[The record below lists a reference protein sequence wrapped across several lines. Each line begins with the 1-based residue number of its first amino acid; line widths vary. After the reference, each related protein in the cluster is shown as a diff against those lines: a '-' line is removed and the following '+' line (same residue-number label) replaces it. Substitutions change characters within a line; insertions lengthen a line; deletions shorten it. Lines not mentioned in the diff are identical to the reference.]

1 MRIIFYSHASKAH
14 FRKKVLYLL
23 WNVRVE
29 MACYSVNETKH
40 SHRTKCN
47 VVLH

>member
-14 FRKKVLYLL
+14 FHKKVLYLL
-23 WNVRVE
+23 WNVE